1 MTVVGPLTT
10 TFRAPSSCTTTTPQL
25 YQVWSESD
33 SRYVEGPLYT
43 AGSDCFPS
51 GYDPAPANY
60 YSPGW
65 CPSGYTTAC
74 SSLASAGTETET
86 AVVCCPTYVEP
97 SGTACM
103 M

>member
-10 TFRAPSSCTTTTPQL
+10 TFEAPSSCTTTTPQL
-25 YQVWSESD
+25 YQSWSGST

-43 AGSDCFPS
+43 SDSDCFPS
-51 GYDPAPANY
+51 GYNPNNY

-74 SSLASAGTETET
+74 SSLASASTETET
-86 AVVCCPTYVEP
+86 AVICCPTYVA
-97 SGTACM
+97 TR
-103 M
+103 